1 LSAEDT
7 SRSEAGAGEAGA
19 GTTVAYD
26 RHGPVAV
33 VTLNRPEVLNAFN
46 RQLAHDLRDAMIR
59 ASGDDEVRAVVL
71 RGAEGYFSAGADLKQ
86 GFPTDRKVEDMLNT
100 DFRPV
105 LDMIAGME
113 KPVIAAVAG
122 PAAGV
127 GLSFA
132 LVCDLV
138 MMADDAYLLSP
149 FAAIGLIPDGGAT
162 WLLVRQLGYHR
173 AYQMCIESERVPAQ
187 RCHELGLAN
196 RVVPAAELETRS
208 LAWAR
213 ELAERAPLALA
224 RTKLA
229 MRDAMNISLSEAI
242 AREAHLQ
249 NACVQSEDAKEG
261 VAAFLAKRKPEFKG
275 K

>member
-1 LSAEDT
+1 MTE
-7 SRSEAGAGEAGA
+7 
-19 GTTVAYD
+19 TVLYE
-26 RHGPVAV
+26 RHGRVAV
-33 VTLNRPEVLNAFN
+33 ITLNRPAVLNAFN
-46 RQLAHDLRDAMIR
+46 RQLAQELRDAMIR
-59 ASGDDEVRAVVL
+59 ASADREVRAVVL
-71 RGAEGYFSAGADLKQ
+71 RGAEGRFSAGADLKQ
-86 GFPTDRKVEDMLNT
+86 GFPEDRRVEDMLNT
-100 DFRPV
+100 EFRPI

-138 MMADDAYLLSP
+138 MMAKDAYLLSP
-149 FAAIGLIPDGGAT
+149 FAAIGIIPDGGAT

-173 AYQMCIESERVPAQ
+173 AYQLCIESERVPAQ
-187 RCHELGLAN
+187 RCLELGLAN
-196 RVVPAAELETRS
+196 RLVAAEQLDEQS
-208 LAWAR
+208 LAWAQ

-224 RTKLA
+224 RTKMA
-229 MRDAMNISLSEAI
+229 MRAAMNISLSEAI
-242 AREAHLQ
+242 AYEAHLQ
-249 NACVQSEDAKEG
+249 NACIESEDAKEG